1 MKNYKKILLA
11 TDFSEI
17 SQQIIARG
25 KDIADKYDAQ
35 LSVLHVAEYVP
46 MLDPATI
53 ALDPF
58 NLVGPDQIIFDAAIQ
73 QLMELGDSLGIPD
86 DRLLFENG
94 QAKHIIVR
102 VASEEGFDLIVIGA
116 HGRKGISS
124 LLGSTAVSVVT
135 HSPCDVLTVR
145 FTP

>member
-1 MKNYKKILLA
+1 MKHYKKILLA

-17 SQQIIARG
+17 SGQIIARG
-25 KDIADKYDAQ
+25 KDIAGRYDAQ
-35 LSVLHVAEYVP
+35 LSILHVAEYVP

-58 NLVGPDQIIFDAAIQ
+58 NLVGPDQIVFDAAIQ

-94 QAKHIIVR
+94 QAKQIIVR
-102 VASEEGFDLIVIGA
+102 VASEEGFDLIVIGV
-116 HGRKGISS
+116 HGRSGIGS
-124 LLGSTAVSVVT
+124 LMGSTAVSVVT

-145 FTP
+145 LV